1 MLFKRN
7 DDIWEMECDKCHM
20 KLTEV
25 IEGDMP
31 LDAPTA
37 MRYAWASGWAI
48 TNEQNICAGC
58 SNVSE

>member
-1 MLFKRN
+1 MLYKRN

-25 IEGDMP
+25 IAGDMP
-31 LDAPTA
+31 LDVPTA